1 MSGAN
6 TLTPMMIQMMIM
18 MMILMMIMMMTMIL
32 NPQHTC
38 YEYAK
43 LIYDFIENKCWNKFS
58 LVYFVKSLDVRY
70 ILKILSVCQYFHVS
84 VMNKNY

>member
-1 MSGAN
+1 MSGAH
-6 TLTPMMIQMMIM
+6 TLTLGSMILMMI
-18 MMILMMIMMMTMIL
+18 MMILMMIMMMAMIL